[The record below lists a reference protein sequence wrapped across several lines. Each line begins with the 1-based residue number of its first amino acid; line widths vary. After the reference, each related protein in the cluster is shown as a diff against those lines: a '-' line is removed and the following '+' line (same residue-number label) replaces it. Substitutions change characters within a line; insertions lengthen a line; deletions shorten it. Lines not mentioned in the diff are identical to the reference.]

1 MPSAVVSVEMGP
13 FVILEGTAHKGKAT
27 TIQRILLPWLIS
39 KHGLSYKAAKMEVV
53 TQMVEAIIDQENL
66 LELGVPC
73 RHARQTYAIGF
84 NTVVRN
90 AKKAAGLFIVIH
102 YLCIKML

>member
-1 MPSAVVSVEMGP
+1 MVSAEMGP
-13 FVILEGTAHKGKAT
+13 IVILEGTSNKGKAT

-39 KHGLSYKAAKMEVV
+39 KHGLSYKAARMEVV
-53 TQMVEAIIDQENL
+53 MQMVEAIIDQENL
-66 LELGVPC
+66 LELGMPC
-73 RHARQTYAIGF
+73 RHARQTYGIGF

-102 YLCIKML
+102 YLCIAIL